1 MVQVSILVPVY
12 KCENF
17 VYKCADSLFS
27 QTFEDVEF
35 IFYDDCSPDR
45 SVQVIES
52 CLKKYPNRRD
62 QVRIISGKY
71 NVGVAA
77 ARNLLLAEANGEYI
91 WYIDSDDW
99 IEPDSITL
107 LYHTAITSNADAISF
122 GFYCE
127 SISRY
132 TVRYFTYKSREEC
145 LQDVIGS
152 NWGVIWRFFSED

>member
-62 QVRIISGKY
+62 QVRIISGSTML
-71 NVGVAA
+71 VL
-77 ARNLLLAEANGEYI
+77 RQLATFYWQRRMVNI
-91 WYIDSDDW
+91 
-99 IEPDSITL
+99 
-107 LYHTAITSNADAISF
+107 F
-122 GFYCE
+122 G
-127 SISRY
+127 I
-132 TVRYFTYKSREEC
+132 
-145 LQDVIGS
+145 
-152 NWGVIWRFFSED
+152 

>member
-52 CLKKYPNRRD
+52 CLKNILIEEIRLGLFLGSTMLVLRQLATFYWQRRM
-62 QVRIISGKY
+62 VNI
-71 NVGVAA
+71 
-77 ARNLLLAEANGEYI
+77 
-91 WYIDSDDW
+91 
-99 IEPDSITL
+99 
-107 LYHTAITSNADAISF
+107 F
-122 GFYCE
+122 G
-127 SISRY
+127 I
-132 TVRYFTYKSREEC
+132 
-145 LQDVIGS
+145 
-152 NWGVIWRFFSED
+152 